1 MYNCNFRVNNLKP
14 NIVAMARGDVT
25 GDRILDNVYLTGIKT
40 PDSHLIKNITLVIQN
55 GSTGELDSIALSD
68 NVGYNP
74 TLFLGDFT
82 GDRVNDILIGI
93 DSGGSGAITYQY
105 IYSFIDGKVQLLFDF
120 NVYNEEYIYSVTYK
134 DNYKVEVISKKNS
147 ERYIIDIS
155 TRDASYLNEI
165 YDKNGK
171 LKSPIEGFVNPLS
184 GLYPVDFDSNRVF
197 ELLAY
202 QKIAGRY
209 NADSLGYILNTL
221 KFSQNKFVLEN
232 QNVAIFGTQI

>member
-1 MYNCNFRVNNLKP
+1 MYNCYYRESTIKP
-14 NIVAMARGDVT
+14 SIVAYARGDVT
-25 GDRILDNVYLTGIKT
+25 GDKIPDNIYLTGIKT
-40 PDSHLIKNITLVIQN
+40 PGSPFIQNITLVLQN
-55 GSTGELDSIALSD
+55 GSTGEFNSIALSD
-68 NVGYNP
+68 NAGYNP

-93 DSGGSGAITYQY
+93 NSGGSGSIMYYY
-105 IYSFIDGKVQLLFDF
+105 IYSFVKNKVQLLFDF
-120 NVYNEEYIYSVTYK
+120 NVYNDQYNYSITYK
-134 DNYKVEVISKKNS
+134 DNYKVEVISKENS

-155 TRDASYLNEI
+155 TRGAEYLNEI

-184 GLYPVDFDSNRVF
+184 GLYPVDFDANGVY

-209 NADSLGYILNTL
+209 NADSLGYVLNTL
-221 KFSQNKFVLEN
+221 KFSNNKFILDN
-232 QNVAIFGTQI
+232 QNVAIFGSQI